1 MSRLVIELPPD
12 FLFSTEIQVCIND
25 LNIANH
31 VGNDRFVTYINEAY
45 ARFLNKSGLSKQTDI
60 MIMADLTVV
69 YKSEAHYGDWLKIDV
84 SVSDFDRKSCNF
96 YYLITNKETE
106 KEVIR
111 AKCGVVFYDY
121 ENRRPMDVPENI
133 KRLRENL
140 AES

>member
-1 MSRLVIELPPD
+1 MSRVVIDIPTT
-12 FLFSTEIQVCIND
+12 FLFSTEIHVCIND

-84 SVSDFDRKSCNF
+84 AVSDFDRKSCNF
-96 YYLITNKETE
+96 YYLITNKETG

-111 AKCGVVFYDY
+111 AKCGVVFFDY
-121 ENRRPMDVPENI
+121 ENKKTTDVPESMR
-133 KRLRENL
+133 KLCE
-140 AES
+140 EFPDG

>member
-1 MSRLVIELPPD
+1 MSRTVIDLPTD
-12 FLFSTEIQVCIND
+12 FLFSTEIQVCVND

-45 ARFLNKSGLSKQTDI
+45 IRFLNKFGLSNETNI
-60 MIMADLTVV
+60 MIMADLAVV

-84 SVSDFDRKSCNF
+84 TVGGFTRKSCNF

-111 AKCGVVFYDY
+111 AKCGLVFFDY
-121 ENRRPMDVPENI
+121 ENKKPADIPENMR
-133 KRLRENL
+133 KLRE
-140 AES
+140 EIPD